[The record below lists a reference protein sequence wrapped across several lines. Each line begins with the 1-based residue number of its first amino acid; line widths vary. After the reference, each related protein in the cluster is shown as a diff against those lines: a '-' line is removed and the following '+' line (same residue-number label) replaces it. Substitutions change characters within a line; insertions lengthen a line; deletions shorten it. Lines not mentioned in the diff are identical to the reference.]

1 MIVRQRFADLYPFID
16 LARLG
21 RTGFWVTVRSLVRL
35 GLYVLVA
42 IILILLVLV
51 PLSFVNPT
59 IFDTINRIQTGDA
72 GLGWELGFIAL
83 TTVLMLWTLRDIAVK
98 TLRRP
103 FMSLIA
109 AAPRIELRRVLAGL
123 CAWILSAA
131 LIIPLGWAASL
142 LLDSGRSQ
150 LPVFQ
155 LPGLDVVEA
164 IALGVLIVPF
174 QAASEELLFRGWLTQ
189 TLGQAIR
196 NPILL
201 VLAIALLFALSH
213 GFSAGPLALPYF
225 MLGSIGLSAISLADQ
240 RLELSI
246 GVHTAQNL
254 FVLLIQT
261 PMLDPIHRPTLFGAT
276 SVQIGLLELLLIAL
290 QFGLIYA
297 TTRATPFRRCFGIA

>member
-1 MIVRQRFADLYPFID
+1 MTIGQLFADSYPFID

-21 RTGFWVTVRSLVRL
+21 RTGFWVTVRSVGRLV
-35 GLYVLVA
+35 LYVLVA
-42 IILILLVLV
+42 IVLIVAVLV
-51 PLSFVNPT
+51 PVSFVNPT
-59 IFDTINRIQTGDA
+59 VFAAINRIQTGDA
-72 GLGWELGFIAL
+72 GLGWEFAFIIFSTAPL
-83 TTVLMLWTLRDIAVK
+83 LWALRDIAVK

-109 AAPRIELRRVLAGL
+109 AVPRFEFRRVLAGL

-131 LIIPLGWAASL
+131 VIIPLGWAASL
-142 LLDSGRSQ
+142 LLDSDHSQ
-150 LPVFQ
+150 VPAFHP
-155 LPGLDVVEA
+155 PGLDLLAA
-164 IALGVLIVPF
+164 ILLGVLIVPF
-174 QAASEELLFRGWLTQ
+174 QAGSEELLFRGWLTQ

-201 VLAIALLFALSH
+201 VIVVALLFALAH

-276 SVQIGLLELLLIAL
+276 SVQIGLLELLSIAL

-297 TTRATPFRRCFGIA
+297 ITRAPLFRRWFGIA

>member
-1 MIVRQRFADLYPFID
+1 MTIRQRFAGCYPFID

-21 RTGFWVTVRSLVRL
+21 RTGFWVTVRSVGRL
-35 GLYVLVA
+35 LLYVLLT
-42 IILILLVLV
+42 IILIVLIIV
-51 PLSFVNPT
+51 PVSLFDPT
-59 IFDTINRIQTGDA
+59 VFDAMNRIQTGDA
-72 GLGWELGFIAL
+72 GLGWELGTIAV
-83 TTVLMLWTLRDIAVK
+83 TTAPVLWALRDIAVK

-109 AAPRIELRRVLAGL
+109 AASHLELRRVLAGL
-123 CAWILSAA
+123 CAWILSAL
-131 LIIPLGWAASL
+131 LIIPLGWAVSL
-142 LLDSGRSQ
+142 LFDPDRSQ
-150 LPVFQ
+150 LPIFHA
-155 LPGLDVVEA
+155 PGLDVVEA
-164 IALGVLIVPF
+164 IVLGVLIVPF
-174 QAASEELLFRGWLTQ
+174 QAGSEELLFRGWLTQ

-201 VLAIALLFALSH
+201 VVVVALLFALAH

-225 MLGSIGLSAISLADQ
+225 MLGSVGLSAISLADQ

-254 FVLLIQT
+254 FVLVIQT

-276 SVQIGLLELLLIAL
+276 SVQIGLLELSSIAL

-297 TTRATPFRRCFGIA
+297 ITRAPLFRRWFAIA